1 MVKESEDYLRRRW
14 YESPL

>member
-1 MVKESEDYLRRRW
+1 MVKESKDYLRRRW